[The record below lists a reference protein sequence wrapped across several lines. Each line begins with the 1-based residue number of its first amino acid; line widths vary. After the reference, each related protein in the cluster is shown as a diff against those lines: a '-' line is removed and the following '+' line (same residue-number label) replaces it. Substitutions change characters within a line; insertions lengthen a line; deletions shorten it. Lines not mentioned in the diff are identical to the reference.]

1 MSVINDLLNFIF
13 VELFQGERLLSIVDE
28 YYIYQEEYKQILMII
43 GVGSLAAFGLIS
55 IVKSILKL
63 ASNIV
68 KILLILGITYYLLD
82 VVLGISVWG
91 FIFS

>member
-43 GVGSLAAFGLIS
+43 GVGSLATFGLIS